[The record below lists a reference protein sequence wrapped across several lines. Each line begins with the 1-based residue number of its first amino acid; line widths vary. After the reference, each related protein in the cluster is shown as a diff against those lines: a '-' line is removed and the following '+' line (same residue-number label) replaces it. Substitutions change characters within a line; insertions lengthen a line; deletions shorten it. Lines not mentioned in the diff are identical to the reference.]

1 MKGLDGMDA
10 RPPSVTNKISWAI
23 TSHAP
28 ILAGEGSGMRVLYG
42 LGSLTSRGHCLAYCL
57 LDACHHLGR
66 SLSQRRLT
74 PHVCTDPGDECRST
88 GAVS

>member
-1 MKGLDGMDA
+1 
-10 RPPSVTNKISWAI
+10 
-23 TSHAP
+23 
-28 ILAGEGSGMRVLYG
+28 MRVLYG